1 MWKILYVTAKSCPD
15 IFLKTGVNIMKE
27 KKTPA
32 RKPEPQPTDCEMRG
46 KCRVIR
52 IKNVAQRDALI
63 NQGIRIG

>member
-1 MWKILYVTAKSCPD
+1 
-15 IFLKTGVNIMKE
+15 MKE

-32 RKPEPQPTDCEMRG
+32 RKPDKVQPEMRG

-63 NQGIRIG
+63 SQGIRLG